1 MIKFLTLP
9 FFALLIC
16 IKTNAQDDAY
26 VHQPSN
32 YTVKAAKSN
41 AKINVDGELN
51 EAIWATTPAQNGNMY
66 KKFPTNDGFA
76 NDSTEI
82 KIVYDAK
89 FIYIGVKLYDSV
101 GKFYVSSLKRDQ
113 GLRKGDGFEIILD
126 PQNQQANAVMFA
138 VSPFNTQSEDVFSAG
153 NYDLTYSWDNTWFS
167 QTKIY
172 KNYWTAEMA
181 IPFNILRYDANK
193 QTWGINF
200 IRSIRRTN
208 EFQTWTRMPLQFRG
222 IDLGYLGQLQ
232 FDAPPPHSGTNISVS
247 PYALTSVTTEP
258 GKTPV
263 AKANAGVDAK
273 IAVTTGLNLDLTV
286 NPDFSQVDV
295 DQQVTNL
302 SRFSIFFPERR
313 TFFLENS
320 DLYTDYGIPP
330 IRPFYSRRIGSKNG
344 QAVPI
349 LFGARLSGN
358 IAKKTRIGL
367 MNITTDK
374 KGELSGDNFTAF
386 SINQRVLDR
395 STVAGYF
402 LNRVDLD
409 NSNTKISPDKKYSR
423 NAGVQLGYSN
433 KNGTWNGWLA
443 QHLSIK
449 PNISSKNNYT
459 NFGAEYQG
467 EHLNAVLDF
476 NDIGQNYYVDM
487 GFESVIENYDAQ
499 RDTSVRLGA
508 QFIYNSL
515 KYTWF
520 GSKTQKWNRISIE
533 AENFYQQTPDGKPY
547 EITNE
552 LTFNYG
558 TKNAANF
565 EVNFQRTKSYLRF
578 PFKFVDDAAALPLPA
593 ANYDYCTIGA
603 EYNSDA
609 RKDQQFSLGF
619 DVGKFYNATYT
630 QLRSNIV
637 LRKQPKYTFQIR
649 AEVNKLNFP
658 TNYGSETIT
667 LIAPQFEYNFST
679 NLFWTT
685 FVQLNSQ
692 NNNLNINSRL
702 QYRFKPMSDLFIV
715 YTDNYFS
722 DPLFKNKNRGLVIK
736 LNYWLN
742 L

>member
-1 MIKFLTLP
+1 MIKKLFTLLLSCYITL
-9 FFALLIC
+9 ALP
-16 IKTNAQDDAY
+16 AQDATA
-26 VHQPSN
+26 VHNPNN
-32 YTVKAAKSN
+32 YTVKAKSTA
-41 AKINVDGELN
+41 AKIVIDGALTEPV
-51 EAIWATTPAQNGNMY
+51 WATTPAQPGNMH
-66 KKFPTNDGFA
+66 KKFPTNNGYA

-82 KIVYDAK
+82 KIVYDNN
-89 FIYIGVKLYDSV
+89 FIYFGVKLYDSV
-101 GKFYVSSLKRDQ
+101 GKFYVNSLKRDQ
-113 GLRKGDGFEIILD
+113 GLRKGDGFEVILD

-153 NYDLTYSWDNTWFS
+153 NYDLTYSWDNTWYS
-167 QTKIY
+167 QTKIHQG
-172 KNYWTAEMA
+172 YWVLEMA

-208 EFQTWTRMPLQFRG
+208 EFQTWTLMPLQFRG

-232 FDAPPPHSGTNISVS
+232 FDTPPPHAGTNISLS
-247 PYALTSVTTEP
+247 PYALTSGTTQQ
-258 GKTPV
+258 G
-263 AKANAGVDAK
+263 AKSAATANAGLDAK
-273 IAVTTGLNLDLTV
+273 IAVTTGLNLDLTL

-367 MNITTDK
+367 MNITTGQK
-374 KGELSGDNFTAF
+374 NQQSGDNFTAF
-386 SINQRVLDR
+386 SINQRVLER
-395 STVAGYF
+395 STVAAYF

-409 NSNTKISPDKKYSR
+409 NADTKISPDKKYSR

-433 KNGTWNGWLA
+433 KDGTWNGWYG

-449 PNISSKNNYT
+449 PNINSKNNYI
-459 NFGAEYQG
+459 NFGGEYQG
-467 EHLNAVLDF
+467 EHLNVVLDF
-476 NDIGQNYYVDM
+476 NDIGKNYYVDM
-487 GFESVIENYDAQ
+487 GFENVIENYDAQ
-499 RDTSVRLGA
+499 RDTSIRLGA
-508 QFIYNSL
+508 QFVYNSV

-520 GSKTQKWNRISIE
+520 GNTKQKWNRISIE
-533 AENFYQQTPDGKPY
+533 AENFYQQTPDGNPY
-547 EITNE
+547 ETSTE
-552 LTFNYG
+552 LNFDYS

-565 EVNFQRTKSYLRF
+565 KINFERTKSFLRF
-578 PFKFVDDAAALPLPA
+578 PFKFVDDGGALPLPA
-593 ANYDYCTIGA
+593 ANYDYSTIGA
-603 EYNSDA
+603 EYNSDG
-609 RKDQQFSLGF
+609 RKDQQFNIGF
-619 DVGKFYNATYT
+619 DIGKFYNANYT
-630 QLRSNIV
+630 QLRTSVV

-649 AEVNKLNFP
+649 AEVNKLDFP
-658 TNYGSETIT
+658 SGYGSETIT
-667 LIAPQFEYNFST
+667 LIAPQFEYNFS
-679 NLFWTT
+679 NKLFWTT

-702 QYRFKPMSDLFIV
+702 QYRFKPMSDFFVV

-722 DPLFKNKNRGLVIK
+722 DPLFKNKNRGLVLK